1 LYNAIKS
8 GLILQDFAGHL
19 VDVVAA
25 THRATQV
32 GHAADARAN
41 VQPLA
46 MHRTSRPIVGTGD
59 ETLGFWML
67 LGGVCVHLIKA
78 PFDCKIAGGMVG
90 AIK

>member
-8 GLILQDFAGHL
+8 ALILQDFASHL
-19 VDVVAA
+19 VNVVTAFD
-25 THRATQV
+25 RATQV

-46 MHRTSRPIVGTGD
+46 MHRTSRPIVGTRD
-59 ETLGFWML
+59 ETAKFGRFVGGFR
-67 LGGVCVHLIKA
+67 VHLIKA